1 MEYDKLIFLCVG
13 TPLSKVTHNK
23 YGIFATF
30 INKKKLLKSFN
41 IENMMVPYM
50 QNVIFHSDENHH
62 GKSE

>member
-1 MEYDKLIFLCVG
+1 MEYDKLIFLCVE

-23 YGIFATF
+23 YGIFAIF

-50 QNVIFHSDENHH
+50 QNVISQ
-62 GKSE
+62 